1 MIMMSLWKV
10 SDAATQR
17 LMNEF
22 YQNWHRKGMGKRQAF
37 EAAQA
42 TLRKEYPEPY
52 YWAAFVL
59 IE

>member
-1 MIMMSLWKV
+1 L
-10 SDAATQR
+10 
-17 LMNEF
+17 
-22 YQNWHRKGMGKRQAF
+22 GKRLVF
-37 EAAQA
+37 EVAQA